1 MEPIVTVVVLVSAL
15 IHAAWN
21 AMVKG
26 EEDAL
31 ETQAAVVVGGAFFAV
46 PFLFFVPFPN
56 PEAGFYLV
64 LSAAIHCAYFAAL
77 AVGYRV
83 GDLSFVYPIAR
94 GTGPILVALLSAFLI
109 GEILSVPQLAS
120 VSIICFGLFTLALS
134 GRAGGGIRAFAFA
147 ILVSATIAGYSLTD
161 GIGVRVAQNPWSYIP
176 WLIFVQAFP
185 LSHLCHL
192 APPGRFNGAL
202 PRTKPHISARR
213 LFDRGLLRSCHVG
226 LQPRTHRHRC
236 GLARNRGCLRCRSGR
251 SRLS

>member
-1 MEPIVTVVVLVSAL
+1 MLGPSEGICENRPKVIVATAGRCLARPGRVTFPPQIRMESMEPIVTVVVLVSAL

-56 PEAGFYLV
+56 PEAGFYLA

-109 GEILSVPQLAS
+109 GEILPVPQLAS
-120 VSIICFGLFTLALS
+120 VSIICFGLFGTRPDEWPAAVF
-134 GRAGGGIRAFAFA
+134 GRSPLRSSSRRRSP
-147 ILVSATIAGYSLTD
+147 LQLTD
-161 GIGVRVAQNPWSYIP
+161 GIGVASQ
-176 WLIFVQAFP
+176 
-185 LSHLCHL
+185 
-192 APPGRFNGAL
+192 
-202 PRTKPHISARR
+202 
-213 LFDRGLLRSCHVG
+213 
-226 LQPRTHRHRC
+226 
-236 GLARNRGCLRCRSGR
+236 
-251 SRLS
+251 